1 MRFEVLGPVRVW
13 REERELDPGF
23 PQQRALLALL
33 LAHAGR
39 PVPTSGI
46 VDVLWA
52 ERPPASALNVVRRYV
67 GAVRRLLEPGLPPRA
82 PGRRL
87 LRRTG
92 GYVLEAATDE
102 VDLLRFRELTR
113 QGKRA
118 AATGRPETAAR
129 QFVLALGEWRGPVA
143 MGIPASAREH
153 VQFTAVQRELLET
166 ARLAADSALLCGHAE
181 QALPALRRATAHDPL
196 DESLHAR
203 LVLVLAACGLQAE
216 ALGAYEDVRRRL
228 ARELGLTPGT
238 ELAAAHTR
246 VLRQDLGHRL
256 RRGPAVHLGRPIG
269 TTRTTPTP
277 APTPPPPTEPPTPGP
292 AAPDLATPERTTRGG
307 PGIGGPGPGGLG
319 PGAPGVGAPGVGA
332 PGVGG
337 SATRAPGV
345 GGSATRA
352 PGTGAPAT
360 VAPGTGAP
368 GVGAPATVAPGIG
381 APGTGAPATVAP
393 GIGAPGTGAPATVAP
408 GTGAPGTGAPG
419 TGAPGTGTPGIGA
432 PGTGAPGTGT
442 PGIGTPGTGAPG
454 TGGPGIGAPGAE
466 APGTG
471 TPGPEGS
478 GVGTVASGCAAS
490 GSTRAGA
497 VAPGGAA
504 AEAGASGAA
513 ASGLSASGAAASG
526 LSASGA
532 AAPGL
537 SASHLTDC
545 GAPAPADAGSGPT
558 TQDLAA
564 QSLAAQ
570 DLATQDPTAQSLAA
584 QSLAAQDLAAQSLAA
599 QGGPTAQGP
608 TGQGP
613 TAQGPSAL
621 RPVDPGPTTVSSAG
635 NRAAVSG
642 LVTPVEGGGL
652 GRMNDA
658 PAGRGVVGFVR
669 PAQLPSALPS
679 FVGRVAE
686 SDWLE
691 RAAGSAAGIVLVG
704 GMAGIGKST
713 LALHWAHRATDR
725 FPDGQLYMALR
736 GSDPARPAVEP
747 ADALRGMLAAL
758 GVPAPRMPD
767 GVDALTGMY
776 RTLLARRRVLVVLD
790 DAAGTGQLSPLL
802 PTGPGCLALV
812 TSRHALPGLVASGA
826 RPLRLAPP
834 SPEDAYALLAGRIGA
849 ERVAAE
855 PRAADE
861 IVARC
866 GRLPL
871 ALATVAARA
880 VSRRDFPLAA
890 VAAALRE
897 AHGSLDALAATREAF
912 LGSYRLLTPDS
923 ARLFRLL
930 PRHEGP
936 DITPA
941 GAAALAGLPVRRARL
956 LLGVLADAHLLTE
969 PAPGRYTLHDL
980 LRVFATERAA
990 AEGRP
995 RGR

>member
-13 REERELDPGF
+13 RDEDELDPGF

-33 LAHAGR
+33 LTHAGR
-39 PVPTSGI
+39 PVPTSEI
-46 VDVLWA
+46 VDVLWSD
-52 ERPPASALNVVRRYV
+52 RPPASALNVVRRYV
-67 GAVRRLLEPGLPPRA
+67 GTLRRLLEPGLPPRA

-87 LRRTG
+87 PRRTG
-92 GYVLEAATDE
+92 GYLLEAATDE

-166 ARLAADSALLCGHAE
+166 ARLAADAALLCGHAE

-228 ARELGLTPGT
+228 TRELGLTPGA

-246 VLRQDLGHRL
+246 VLRQDVGHRL
-256 RRGPAVHLGRPIG
+256 KSGPVVHLGRPIE
-269 TTRTTPTP
+269 TTRTTTP
-277 APTPPPPTEPPTPGP
+277 APATPAPATLDPTTPGP
-292 AAPDLATPERTTRGG
+292 AAPGRTAQDPTAPAPAEPPASG
-307 PGIGGPGPGGLG
+307 PDG
-319 PGAPGVGAPGVGA
+319 PGAVPP
-332 PGVGG
+332 
-337 SATRAPGV
+337 
-345 GGSATRA
+345 
-352 PGTGAPAT
+352 
-360 VAPGTGAP
+360 
-368 GVGAPATVAPGIG
+368 
-381 APGTGAPATVAP
+381 
-393 GIGAPGTGAPATVAP
+393 
-408 GTGAPGTGAPG
+408 
-419 TGAPGTGTPGIGA
+419 
-432 PGTGAPGTGT
+432 
-442 PGIGTPGTGAPG
+442 
-454 TGGPGIGAPGAE
+454 
-466 APGTG
+466 
-471 TPGPEGS
+471 
-478 GVGTVASGCAAS
+478 
-490 GSTRAGA
+490 GA
-497 VAPGGAA
+497 VAPGFAA
-504 AEAGASGAA
+504 GEAGVSGAA
-513 ASGLSASGAAASG
+513 VPGLSARRLADRAAPVPASAGFGPTVRG
-526 LSASGA
+526 LTVPRPGERGPATPGSADDRA
-532 AAPGL
+532 AAPG
-537 SASHLTDC
+537 
-545 GAPAPADAGSGPT
+545 PATRVGV
-558 TQDLAA
+558 
-564 QSLAAQ
+564 
-570 DLATQDPTAQSLAA
+570 
-584 QSLAAQDLAAQSLAA
+584 
-599 QGGPTAQGP
+599 GGPARTA
-608 TGQGP
+608 
-613 TAQGPSAL
+613 
-621 RPVDPGPTTVSSAG
+621 
-635 NRAAVSG
+635 
-642 LVTPVEGGGL
+642 
-652 GRMNDA
+652 DA

-679 FVGRVAE
+679 FVGRVVE
-686 SDWLE
+686 LDWLE
-691 RAAGSAAGIVLVG
+691 GMAGSAAGAVLVG

-713 LALHWAHRATDR
+713 LVLHWAHRAADR
-725 FPDGQLYMALR
+725 FPDGQLHVALR

-767 GVDALTGMY
+767 GVDALTGVY

-790 DAAGTGQLSPLL
+790 DAADTGQLSPLL

-812 TSRHALPGLVASGA
+812 TSRHTLPGLVASGA

-834 SPEDAYALLAGRIGA
+834 SAEDAYALLAGRIGA

-855 PRAADE
+855 PRAVDE

-880 VSRRDFPLAA
+880 VGRRDFPLAA
-890 VAAALRE
+890 VAAELRE
-897 AHGSLDALAATREAF
+897 AHGGLDALAATREAF
-912 LGSYRLLTPDS
+912 LGSYRLLAPDS

-980 LRVFATERAA
+980 LRAFATERAE

-995 RGR
+995 HGP

>member
-13 REERELDPGF
+13 RDEEELDPGF

-33 LAHAGR
+33 LTHAGR
-39 PVPTSGI
+39 PVPTSEI
-46 VDVLWA
+46 VDVLWSD
-52 ERPPASALNVVRRYV
+52 RPPASALNVVRRYV
-67 GAVRRLLEPGLPPRA
+67 GALRRLLEPGLPPRA

-87 LRRTG
+87 PRRTG
-92 GYVLEAATDE
+92 GYLLEAATDE

-166 ARLAADSALLCGHAE
+166 ARLAADAALLCGHAE

-228 ARELGLTPGT
+228 TRELGLTPGA

-246 VLRQDLGHRL
+246 VLRQDVGHRL
-256 RRGPAVHLGRPIG
+256 KSGPVVHLGRPIE
-269 TTRTTPTP
+269 TTRTTTP
-277 APTPPPPTEPPTPGP
+277 APATLDPTAPATPGRTRTSPGP
-292 AAPDLATPERTTRGG
+292 AAPAPAEPPA
-307 PGIGGPGPGGLG
+307 PGTDG
-319 PGAPGVGAPGVGA
+319 PGAVPP
-332 PGVGG
+332 
-337 SATRAPGV
+337 
-345 GGSATRA
+345 
-352 PGTGAPAT
+352 
-360 VAPGTGAP
+360 
-368 GVGAPATVAPGIG
+368 
-381 APGTGAPATVAP
+381 
-393 GIGAPGTGAPATVAP
+393 
-408 GTGAPGTGAPG
+408 
-419 TGAPGTGTPGIGA
+419 
-432 PGTGAPGTGT
+432 
-442 PGIGTPGTGAPG
+442 
-454 TGGPGIGAPGAE
+454 
-466 APGTG
+466 
-471 TPGPEGS
+471 
-478 GVGTVASGCAAS
+478 
-490 GSTRAGA
+490 GA
-497 VAPGGAA
+497 VAGEAGASVPPGFAA
-504 AEAGASGAA
+504 GEAGASGAA
-513 ASGLSASGAAASG
+513 FPGPSARRLADRAAPVPAGAGSGPTVQGLTVPRPGARGPAALGSADD
-526 LSASGA
+526 GA
-532 AAPGL
+532 AAPG
-537 SASHLTDC
+537 
-545 GAPAPADAGSGPT
+545 PATPVGV
-558 TQDLAA
+558 
-564 QSLAAQ
+564 
-570 DLATQDPTAQSLAA
+570 
-584 QSLAAQDLAAQSLAA
+584 
-599 QGGPTAQGP
+599 GGPA
-608 TGQGP
+608 
-613 TAQGPSAL
+613 
-621 RPVDPGPTTVSSAG
+621 RPA
-635 NRAAVSG
+635 
-642 LVTPVEGGGL
+642 
-652 GRMNDA
+652 DA

-669 PAQLPSALPS
+669 PAQLPTALPS
-679 FVGRVAE
+679 FVGRVVE
-686 SDWLE
+686 LEWLE
-691 RAAGSAAGIVLVG
+691 GMGGSAAGAVLVG

-713 LALHWAHRATDR
+713 LVLHWAHRAADR
-725 FPDGQLYMALR
+725 FPDGQLYVALR
-736 GSDPARPAVEP
+736 GSDPARPALEP

-767 GVDALTGMY
+767 GVDALTGVY
-776 RTLLARRRVLVVLD
+776 RTHLARRRVLVVLD
-790 DAAGTGQLSPLL
+790 DAADTGQLSPLL

-812 TSRHALPGLVASGA
+812 TSRHTLPGLVASGA

-834 SPEDAYALLAGRIGA
+834 SAEDAYALLAGRIGA

-855 PRAADE
+855 PRAVDE

-880 VSRRDFPLAA
+880 VGRRDFPLAA
-890 VAAALRE
+890 VAAELRE
-897 AHGSLDALAATREAF
+897 AHGGLDALAATREAF
-912 LGSYRLLTPDS
+912 LGSYRLLAPDS

-980 LRVFATERAA
+980 LRAFATERAA

-995 RGR
+995 HGP

>member
-39 PVPTSGI
+39 PVPTTEI

-52 ERPPASALNVVRRYV
+52 ERPPASALNVVRRYA
-67 GAVRRLLEPGLPPRA
+67 GALRRLLEPGLPPRA

-92 GYVLEAATDE
+92 GYLLEAATDE

-118 AATGRPETAAR
+118 AATGRAETAAR
-129 QFVLALGEWRGPVA
+129 QFVLALGEWRGQVA

-166 ARLAADSALLCGHAE
+166 ARLAADAALLCGRAE

-228 ARELGLTPGT
+228 ARDLGLIPGT
-238 ELAAAHTR
+238 ELAAAHAR
-246 VLRQDLGHRL
+246 VLRQDVGHRL
-256 RRGPAVHLGRPIG
+256 KSGPVVHLGRP
-269 TTRTTPTP
+269 THPTKTTTPP
-277 APTPPPPTEPPTPGP
+277 ATTAPLPPEPPTPGP
-292 AAPDLATPERTTRGG
+292 P
-307 PGIGGPGPGGLG
+307 
-319 PGAPGVGAPGVGA
+319 
-332 PGVGG
+332 
-337 SATRAPGV
+337 
-345 GGSATRA
+345 
-352 PGTGAPAT
+352 APAPT
-360 VAPGTGAP
+360 TDRGLVD
-368 GVGAPATVAPGIG
+368 
-381 APGTGAPATVAP
+381 
-393 GIGAPGTGAPATVAP
+393 
-408 GTGAPGTGAPG
+408 
-419 TGAPGTGTPGIGA
+419 
-432 PGTGAPGTGT
+432 
-442 PGIGTPGTGAPG
+442 
-454 TGGPGIGAPGAE
+454 AE
-466 APGTG
+466 A
-471 TPGPEGS
+471 
-478 GVGTVASGCAAS
+478 A
-490 GSTRAGA
+490 
-497 VAPGGAA
+497 
-504 AEAGASGAA
+504 
-513 ASGLSASGAAASG
+513 
-526 LSASGA
+526 GA

-537 SASHLTDC
+537 SASHLSGS
-545 GAPAPADAGSGPT
+545 GAPASADVDSGRTARGPGAPPPRPVGPGPPASDGSTGSGAVAYG
-558 TQDLAA
+558 LAA
-564 QSLAAQ
+564 AVEVAG
-570 DLATQDPTAQSLAA
+570 PGRTA
-584 QSLAAQDLAAQSLAA
+584 
-599 QGGPTAQGP
+599 
-608 TGQGP
+608 
-613 TAQGPSAL
+613 
-621 RPVDPGPTTVSSAG
+621 
-635 NRAAVSG
+635 
-642 LVTPVEGGGL
+642 
-652 GRMNDA
+652 DA
-658 PAGRGVVGFVR
+658 PAGRGVGEFVR

-679 FVGRVAE
+679 LVGRVVE
-686 SDWLE
+686 SAWLE
-691 RAAGSAAGIVLVG
+691 RAAGSAAGVVLVG

-725 FPDGQLYMALR
+725 FPDGQLYVALR
-736 GSDPARPAVEP
+736 GSDPARPAVESG
-747 ADALRGMLAAL
+747 DALRAMLAAL

-767 GVDALTGMY
+767 GLDALTGMY

-826 RPLRLAPP
+826 RPLRLATP
-834 SPEDAYALLAGRIGA
+834 SAEEAYALLAGLIGA
-849 ERVAAE
+849 ERVTAE

-880 VSRRDFPLAA
+880 AGRRDLPLAA
-890 VAAALRE
+890 VAGELRE
-897 AHGSLDALAATREAF
+897 AHGSLDALAALREAF
-912 LGSYRLLTPDS
+912 QGSYRLLAPDS

-990 AEGRP
+990 AGDRP

>member
-1 MRFEVLGPVRVW
+1 MRLEVLGPVRVW

-39 PVPTSGI
+39 PVPTTEI

-52 ERPPASALNVVRRYV
+52 ERPPASALNVVRRYA
-67 GAVRRLLEPGLPPRA
+67 GALRRLLEPGLPPRA

-92 GYVLEAATDE
+92 GYLLEAATDE

-118 AATGRPETAAR
+118 AATGRAETAAR
-129 QFVLALGEWRGPVA
+129 QFVLALGEWRGQVA

-166 ARLAADSALLCGHAE
+166 ARLAADAALLCGRAE

-228 ARELGLTPGT
+228 ARDLGLIPGT
-238 ELAAAHTR
+238 ELAAAHAR
-246 VLRQDLGHRL
+246 VLRQDVGHRL
-256 RRGPAVHLGRPIG
+256 KSGLVVHLGRPIHP
-269 TTRTTPTP
+269 TKTTTPP
-277 APTPPPPTEPPTPGP
+277 ATTAPLPPEPPTPGP
-292 AAPDLATPERTTRGG
+292 P
-307 PGIGGPGPGGLG
+307 
-319 PGAPGVGAPGVGA
+319 
-332 PGVGG
+332 
-337 SATRAPGV
+337 
-345 GGSATRA
+345 
-352 PGTGAPAT
+352 APAPT
-360 VAPGTGAP
+360 TDRGLVD
-368 GVGAPATVAPGIG
+368 
-381 APGTGAPATVAP
+381 
-393 GIGAPGTGAPATVAP
+393 
-408 GTGAPGTGAPG
+408 
-419 TGAPGTGTPGIGA
+419 
-432 PGTGAPGTGT
+432 
-442 PGIGTPGTGAPG
+442 
-454 TGGPGIGAPGAE
+454 AE
-466 APGTG
+466 AD
-471 TPGPEGS
+471 
-478 GVGTVASGCAAS
+478 AA
-490 GSTRAGA
+490 
-497 VAPGGAA
+497 
-504 AEAGASGAA
+504 
-513 ASGLSASGAAASG
+513 
-526 LSASGA
+526 GA

-537 SASHLTDC
+537 SASHLSGS
-545 GAPAPADAGSGPT
+545 GAPASADVDSGRTARGPGAPPPRPVGPGPPASDGSTGSGAVA
-558 TQDLAA
+558 DGLAA
-564 QSLAAQ
+564 AVEV
-570 DLATQDPTAQSLAA
+570 
-584 QSLAAQDLAAQSLAA
+584 
-599 QGGPTAQGP
+599 GGPGRTA
-608 TGQGP
+608 
-613 TAQGPSAL
+613 
-621 RPVDPGPTTVSSAG
+621 
-635 NRAAVSG
+635 
-642 LVTPVEGGGL
+642 
-652 GRMNDA
+652 DA
-658 PAGRGVVGFVR
+658 PAGRGVGEFVR

-679 FVGRVAE
+679 LVGRVVE
-686 SDWLE
+686 SAWLE
-691 RAAGSAAGIVLVG
+691 RAAGSAAGVVLVS

-725 FPDGQLYMALR
+725 FPEGQLYVALR
-736 GSDPARPAVEP
+736 GSDPARPAVES
-747 ADALRGMLAAL
+747 ADALRAMLAAL

-767 GVDALTGMY
+767 GLDALTGMY

-826 RPLRLAPP
+826 RPLRLATP
-834 SPEDAYALLAGRIGA
+834 SAEEAYALLAGLIGA
-849 ERVAAE
+849 ERVTAE

-880 VSRRDFPLAA
+880 AGRRDLPLAA
-890 VAAALRE
+890 VAGELRE
-897 AHGSLDALAATREAF
+897 AHGSLDALAALREAF
-912 LGSYRLLTPDS
+912 QGSYRLLAPDS

-990 AEGRP
+990 AGDRP